1 MHDFNNTT
9 EIHNSEDNFA
19 LYETYD
25 CYSVLVWRVYLSDQ
39 QLLVLSICFGLT
51 ILPVVI
57 LNFALSFALYKLGDW
72 RKKSKFF
79 IFVLSISDTL
89 FGLVAV
95 PAHIVLSTA
104 LGSERSC
111 WFERAFLFVAQTNG
125 HFSFYTIM
133 AIALE
138 RYLHVTSAL
147 RYGVESRGI
156 AGYLTRLT
164 STTKGHYILLLF
176 ILILSLIHGLVPT
189 YFFGGVQSNIPNIVV
204 VFVRIAILVATYI
217 SYVRM
222 YIEIR
227 KHVRA
232 NRPLNQ
238 KHNKAF
244 RTVATILIIYTV
256 SYITTF
262 VTNAWVSYYSYVKE
276 TAAPTTLRFTY
287 YLSFTLIYL
296 NGAMNAGVLIKANR
310 RVLVYYKKRL
320 SVIFPCVDLP
330 VKSERTT
337 EVSIETSI

>member
-1 MHDFNNTT
+1 MIDFNNTT
-9 EIHNSEDNFA
+9 EIHDYEDDFA
-19 LYETYD
+19 LYEAYD
-25 CYSVLVWRVYLSDQ
+25 CYSVLVWRVSLSDQ
-39 QLLVLSICFGLT
+39 QQLVLSICLGLT

-57 LNFALSFALYKLGDW
+57 LNFALSFALYALGDL
-72 RKKSKFF
+72 RNKSKFF
-79 IFVLSISDTL
+79 IFVLSISDTV

-95 PAHIVLSTA
+95 PAHVVLYTA

-111 WFERAFLFVAQTNG
+111 WFERAFLFGAQTNG

-164 STTKGHYILLLF
+164 STTKGHCILLSIMF
-176 ILILSLIHGLVPT
+176 ILSLIHGLVPT
-189 YFFGGVQSNIPNIVV
+189 YFFGRVQSNIPNIVM
-204 VFVRIAILVATYI
+204 VFVRFIILAAIYI

-244 RTVATILIIYTV
+244 RTVVTILIIYTI
-256 SYITTF
+256 SFIPGM
-262 VTNAWVSYYSYVKE
+262 VTDFWTSYYSYVKE

-287 YLSFTLIYL
+287 YLTFTLVYL
-296 NGAMNAGVLIKANR
+296 NAAINAGVLIKANR

-320 SVIFPCVDLP
+320 SATFPCIDLP
-330 VKSERTT
+330 VTSEGSVT
-337 EVSIETSI
+337 ES

>member
-1 MHDFNNTT
+1 M
-9 EIHNSEDNFA
+9 
-19 LYETYD
+19 
-25 CYSVLVWRVYLSDQ
+25 
-39 QLLVLSICFGLT
+39 
-51 ILPVVI
+51 
-57 LNFALSFALYKLGDW
+57 
-72 RKKSKFF
+72 
-79 IFVLSISDTL
+79 

-95 PAHIVLSTA
+95 PSKVVLSTA

-204 VFVRIAILVATYI
+204 VFVRIAILAATYI

-244 RTVATILIIYTV
+244 RTVVTILIIYTV
-256 SYITTF
+256 SFITTF

-276 TAAPTTLRFTY
+276 TAVPTTLTFTY
-287 YLSFTLIYL
+287 YLSFTFVQL

-320 SVIFPCVDLP
+320 SVIFPCVYLP
-330 VKSERTT
+330 VESERTT
-337 EVSIETSI
+337 EVRIDASI

>member
-1 MHDFNNTT
+1 MLDFNNVTNIPDSG
-9 EIHNSEDNFA
+9 ENGA
-19 LYETYD
+19 LYKKFD
-25 CYSVLVWRVYLSDQ
+25 CYSALVWQVYLSDKQ
-39 QLLVLSICFGLT
+39 QLVVGISSGLT
-51 ILPVVI
+51 IVPIVA

-79 IFVLSISDTL
+79 IFVLSISDTV
-89 FGLVAV
+89 FGLVVV
-95 PAHIVLSTA
+95 PAHIVISTA

-147 RYGVESRGI
+147 RYGVENRGI

-204 VFVRIAILVATYI
+204 VFVRIAILAATYI

-244 RTVATILIIYTV
+244 RTVVTILIIYTI
-256 SYITTF
+256 SFIPGI
-262 VTNAWVSYYSYVKE
+262 VTDFWTSYYSYVKE

-296 NGAMNAGVLIKANR
+296 NGAMNAGVLIKDNR
-310 RVLVYYKKRL
+310 RVLEYYRERFREHFHAL
-320 SVIFPCVDLP
+320 ICQSQ
-330 VKSERTT
+330 VKEPQK
-337 EVSIETSI
+337 